1 MEQIKKPQKKIK
13 FELRHSP
20 LALKVILTLLIIFS
34 MAALTALRWVHLE
47 IQAQT
52 DALKAEAAKVEYA
65 NSKLTE
71 RINNVGTVQSIED
84 IAREELGLVDPN
96 TVVIQPNTNP

>member
-1 MEQIKKPQKKIK
+1 MQQKNNPPKKIQ
-13 FELRHSP
+13 FEVRHSP
-20 LALKVILTLLIIFS
+20 LSLKIILTLLIIFS

-47 IQAQT
+47 LQAQT
-52 DALKAEAAKVEYA
+52 DALKAEAAQIEYT

-71 RINNVGTVQSIED
+71 RTANVGTVQGIED

-96 TVVIQPNTNP
+96 TVVIQPVTP